1 MSEEHHEYDESS
13 EIYEDDIIL
22 REEETKQE
30 IRDPHLLPMP
40 PNDDPVVLNEDQA
53 DYYRKR
59 DLIQKIK
66 VVVAFDLFSSSN
78 GPLKQYYEMNTVD
91 RLRFK
96 KQCTRLFHSCVDS
109 WKDEGYITERFNEI
123 VADGIL
129 AAGSSHES
137 LLVQRNP
144 YI

>member
-1 MSEEHHEYDESS
+1 MSEEHDESS
-13 EIYEDDIIL
+13 EVYEDDIIY
-22 REEETKQE
+22 EEKKEEVK
-30 IRDPHLLPMP
+30 DPYLLPMP
-40 PNDDPVVLNEDQA
+40 ANDEPIVLNEEQF

-66 VVVAFDLFSSSN
+66 VVVAFDLFSSAS

-96 KQCTRLFHSCVDS
+96 KQCARLFHVCIDS
-109 WKDEGYITERFNEI
+109 WRDEGYITERFNEI

-129 AAGSSHES
+129 ASGSSHES

-144 YI
+144 LFEV

>member
-1 MSEEHHEYDESS
+1 MSEHHEYDESS
-13 EIYEDDIIL
+13 EVYEDDIIQ
-22 REEETKQE
+22 EESKMVT
-30 IRDPHLLPMP
+30 DPYLLPMP
-40 PNDDPVVLNEDQA
+40 PNDEPVVLNDEQA

-66 VVVAFDLFSSSN
+66 VVVLFDLFSSVN
-78 GPLKQYYEMNTVD
+78 GPLKQYNEMNTVD

-123 VADGIL
+123 VSDGIL
-129 AAGSSHES
+129 ASGSSHES

-144 YI
+144 YV

>member
-1 MSEEHHEYDESS
+1 MAEYHTEYDESS
-13 EIYEDDIIL
+13 DVYEDDII
-22 REEETKQE
+22 QE
-30 IRDPHLLPMP
+30 SKKIADPYLLPIP
-40 PNDDPVVLNEDQA
+40 PDDEPVVLNEEQT

-66 VVVAFDLFSSSN
+66 VVVAFDLFSSAS
-78 GPLKQYYEMNTVD
+78 GPLTQYNEMNTVN

-96 KQCTRLFHSCVDS
+96 KQCSRLFYSCVDS
-109 WKDEGYITERFNEI
+109 LRDEEYITERFNEI
-123 VADGIL
+123 VSDGIL
-129 AAGSSHES
+129 ASGASHES